1 MTGDRNNVTSTLR
14 VLPCLL
20 KTMWVVMWE
29 IVPHDMCAQHRLKSA
44 CDSAQSDQSLYCPHK
59 KTTKNKQTNKKETNK
74 PKKTKNKKTNF
85 APLAIQNA
93 PREDSDQTVRMRR
106 LIWIFTV
113 RTCRKVC
120 FLTLRRVYVCSKTK
134 VKIRRKC
141 YNHETKPSPLLKP
154 ERWGTKNEKQTPSMK
169 LPTHKQRRTARLT
182 CSSDKPKENRQYY
195 TKINFN
201 K

>member
-1 MTGDRNNVTSTLR
+1 MPNIDSNQLAILHSLIRVFVVRIKKNN
-14 VLPCLL
+14 
-20 KTMWVVMWE
+20 
-29 IVPHDMCAQHRLKSA
+29 
-44 CDSAQSDQSLYCPHK
+44 K
-59 KTTKNKQTNKKETNK
+59 KQTKKKQTNKKKKKKNTQ
-74 PKKTKNKKTNF
+74 KKTTTNF

-93 PREDSDQTVRMRR
+93 PRKDSDQTVRMRR
-106 LIWIFTV
+106 LIWIFTW

-141 YNHETKPSPLLKP
+141 YNHETKYSPLLKP

-182 CSSDKPKENRQYY
+182 CSSDVPKENRQYY